1 MGKKILYV
9 DNNLE
14 IGKSTL
20 EGTDLDFVERR
31 PDELGKDSAVL
42 AALHGIHVVLMDY
55 DLHEEDAASS
65 APIDGIELLER
76 FRAAI
81 RTLKEAKNVIPLLT
95 IYTGKYDKLV
105 KELNCPSAP
114 YLVARRANVDWV
126 FEKGTTRKGTE
137 ITTWRLKSI
146 LSGFKFDFS
155 QYGTNDEKT
164 LISFLGLPKDSP
176 WAELAVEQIRDARPP
191 IQTMRSGL
199 DRATLMRWLLQV
211 ALPIPGCF
219 VSLEWAAARLHIP
232 PLKLA
237 AAVQERTESNF
248 SKLLDECKYKGEL
261 ADFHPVRYWKAGI
274 DHLIWKLTQGRSILN
289 TKVSKILAEAIG
301 DEIPRLDEEA
311 PVLLVSPKTFEQTGE
326 ITDLKNAVQI
336 QPDLWPAGV
345 DFPWIKISELK
356 NDRELQ
362 EIVINVD
369 RNSIPKN
376 AN

>member
-1 MGKKILYV
+1 MRKKILYV
-9 DNNLE
+9 DNNLA
-14 IGKSTL
+14 IGSSTL
-20 EGTDLDFVERR
+20 EGTNLEFVERT
-31 PDELGKDSAVL
+31 PDELGKESAVL
-42 AALHGIHVVLMDY
+42 EALRGIHVVLMDY
-55 DLHEEDAASS
+55 DLHEEDTASS

-81 RTLKEAKNVIPLLT
+81 RTLQKAENVIPLLT

-126 FEKGTTRKGTE
+126 FEKGKARKGTE
-137 ITTWRLKSI
+137 ITTCRLKSI
-146 LSGFKFDFS
+146 LSGFKFNFS
-155 QYGTNDEKT
+155 QYGTDDQKT
-164 LISFLGLPKDSP
+164 LISFLGLPEDSP

-219 VSLEWAAARLHIP
+219 VNLEWAAVRMRISPERLADALH
-232 PLKLA
+232 
-237 AAVQERTESNF
+237 EFTESNF
-248 SKLLDECKYKGEL
+248 SKLLDECRYKGEL

-274 DHLIWKLTQGRSILN
+274 DHLIWELTQGRSLLN
-289 TKVSKILAEAIG
+289 TNVSKILAEAIG
-301 DEIPRLDEEA
+301 DVIPTLDVEA
-311 PVLLVSPKTFEQTGE
+311 PVLLVSPDTFEQTGE
-326 ITDLKNAVQI
+326 IGDLKNAVQI

-345 DFPWIKISELK
+345 DFPWVKISELK

-369 RNSIPKN
+369 RDCIPKN
-376 AN
+376 AH